1 MSESDRPNGSPDG
14 SANAKPPRR
23 SGEAGSPES
32 QSKPNSASDRGKS
45 PSDSDIIA
53 ELGDELGGPA

>member
-1 MSESDRPNGSPDG
+1 MSESHRANTSPDE
-14 SANAKPPRR
+14 SAYAKPPRR
-23 SGEAGSPES
+23 SGEAGSQES
-32 QSKPNSASDRGKS
+32 QSRGKL

>member
-1 MSESDRPNGSPDG
+1 MSERDRPNVRPNEFAD
-14 SANAKPPRR
+14 AKPPRR
-23 SGEAGSPES
+23 SRNAVSQESGSEG
-32 QSKPNSASDRGKS
+32 KSASDKGKL